1 MARLLQFILFVE
13 RSLDPPISDWI
24 LPLRREADQ
33 LMREGRFEEASR
45 ILGKIRKA
53 LRYEFLDNKGGEHE
67 PICESERVSLLYP

>member
-1 MARLLQFILFVE
+1 
-13 RSLDPPISDWI
+13 
-24 LPLRREADQ
+24 
-33 LMREGRFEEASR
+33 MREGRFEEASR